1 MTTGVDAKTC
11 RLVVLDRTINSM
23 TEFKQIIGRGT
34 RIDEEHGKLWFTILD
49 FKKATELFADP
60 AFDGDPVVVF
70 EPEPDAPITPPE
82 DESESPGID
91 GQAGDPLPS
100 GGDERVRYVVD
111 EVPVYVVN
119 ERVQYLGPDGKLI
132 IESLRDFTRIQIGK
146 RFVSLDAFLQAWSE
160 ADRKRVI
167 IEELEEHGV
176 LFDELAREV
185 GKELD
190 PFDLICH
197 IAFGQKPLTRRERA
211 ERVKKRDVF
220 GKYSDTA
227 RKVLQALLDKYADAG
242 IENIEQPEVLKLT
255 PLDQLGSPV
264 EIIGAFGGRAQYQ
277 AALRELE
284 RALYQ

>member
-1 MTTGVDAKTC
+1 M
-11 RLVVLDRTINSM
+11 
-23 TEFKQIIGRGT
+23 
-34 RIDEEHGKLWFTILD
+34 
-49 FKKATELFADP
+49 
-60 AFDGDPVVVF
+60 
-70 EPEPDAPITPPE
+70 
-82 DESESPGID
+82 
-91 GQAGDPLPS
+91 
-100 GGDERVRYVVD
+100 
-111 EVPVYVVN
+111 
-119 ERVQYLGPDGKLI
+119 
-132 IESLRDFTRIQIGK
+132 
-146 RFVSLDAFLQAWSE
+146 
-160 ADRKRVI
+160 I